1 MEEVAKHR
9 TEASCW
15 FVHEGKVYDA
25 TTYLDDHPGG
35 AESILLEA
43 GSDATVEFNAIHSA
57 NAKALLQNYYIGDLA
72 DAPDAIPAEIDA
84 GNPTET
90 LVALNPKKKIPFALS
105 EKIELSHDTCLFR
118 FALPSPEHR
127 LGLPVGQHMFLYAGE
142 PNVPLCCT
150 ASDLCTWQ
158 ISVESRV

>member
-25 TTYLDDHPGG
+25 TSYLEDHPGG
-35 AESILLEA
+35 AESILIEA

-57 NAKALLQNYYIGDLA
+57 NAKALLQNYYIGDLTG
-72 DAPDAIPAEIDA
+72 PSDAIPTKNDTEDPA
-84 GNPTET
+84 GA
-90 LVALNPKKKIPFALS
+90 LVALNPKKKTAFALS
-105 EKIELSHDTCLFR
+105 EKIELSHDTRLFR

-127 LGLPVGQHMFLYAGE
+127 LGLPVGQHMFIYAGG
-142 PNVPLCCT
+142 
-150 ASDLCTWQ
+150 
-158 ISVESRV
+158 